1 MYMILKFPEE
11 LQAILNEYKKKK
23 GISAEQERDYAQNFN
38 EQLTKWINVQEHK
51 LGNTNALATLV
62 VNNDFK
68 ESYIVTA
75 PWGLVWASRFL

>member
-1 MYMILKFPEE
+1 MILKFPEA

-23 GISAEQERDYAQNFN
+23 GLTATQERDYAQNFN

-51 LGNTNALATLV
+51 LGNTNALASLV
-62 VNNDFK
+62 VNSNFT

-75 PWGLVWASRFL
+75 P

>member
-1 MYMILKFPEE
+1 MYMILKFPEA
-11 LQAILNEYKKKK
+11 LQAILTEYKKKK
-23 GISAEQERDYAQNFN
+23 GLSAEQERDYAQSFN

-75 PWGLVWASRFL
+75 P